1 MKSKLIKES
10 SFKALCDWLDMV
22 EEKDF
27 SSYKNIK
34 KQIEKE
40 NPLYELA
47 DNGEYIELKKRGK

>member
-1 MKSKLIKES
+1 MSKVIKDS

-22 EEKDF
+22 EENDF
-27 SSYKNIK
+27 SSYENIK

-47 DNGEYIELKKRGK
+47 DNGEYIEFNKEKSK